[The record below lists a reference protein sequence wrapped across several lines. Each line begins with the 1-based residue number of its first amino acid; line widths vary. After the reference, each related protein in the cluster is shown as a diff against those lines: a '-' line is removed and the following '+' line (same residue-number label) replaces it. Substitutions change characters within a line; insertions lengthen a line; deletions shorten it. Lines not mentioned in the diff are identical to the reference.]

1 MPAKPLPTSSTN
13 SLDQKKI
20 MREIIFDTET
30 TGLDK
35 NSDRVIEIG
44 AVELV
49 NRFSTGRTFHVFI
62 NPQGKDIHPDAQRIH
77 GISAADLKD
86 KPVFGDI
93 ANEFC
98 EFIDGAKLI
107 AHNATF
113 DTEFINAEF
122 KRIGLPA
129 ISNERVIDTLQLAR
143 RKHPMGP
150 NSLDALCK
158 RYGINNAH
166 RTLHGALLDSEL
178 LAEVYLELVGGRQ
191 AALGLAVVETV
202 STRNSE
208 NATGPIAIRKR
219 PVALPSRLSED
230 EITDHQALV
239 KKLGD
244 QAIWRK
250 ISGYNGA

>member
-1 MPAKPLPTSSTN
+1 
-13 SLDQKKI
+13 

-35 NSDRVIEIG
+35 TSDRVIEIG

-49 NRFSTGRTFHVFI
+49 NRFSTGRTFHVYI
-62 NPQGKDIHPDAQRIH
+62 NPQGKAIHPDAQRVH
-77 GISAADLKD
+77 GISMADLED
-86 KPVFGDI
+86 KPAFPDI
-93 ANEFC
+93 ADQFA
-98 EFIDGAKLI
+98 EFIEGAKLI

-122 KRIGLPA
+122 ARLDLPP
-129 ISNERVIDTLQLAR
+129 ITNERVIDTLQLAR

-158 RYGINNAH
+158 RYNIDNSH
-166 RTLHGALLDSEL
+166 RTLHGALLDAEL

-191 AALGLAVVETV
+191 AALGLGMGEGASGGSKGQADAHV
-202 STRNSE
+202 
-208 NATGPIAIRKR
+208 ALGAR
-219 PVALPSRLSED
+219 PVALPNRLSEA
-230 EITDHQALV
+230 EVAAHELLV

-244 QAIWRK
+244 QAIWRR
-250 ISGYNGA
+250 ISGYNQ